1 MLAFGHLGFTLLFAF
16 IVFSLLKER
25 VDYRFILAGALLPD
39 LIDKPIGEYIFYSTF
54 QNGRI
59 FGHTMLFVFLL
70 AGVGMLLNER
80 YRVGAVEA
88 LALGSLLHIAED
100 RVWLAQG
107 TLFWPLLGWEFPRYD
122 IENYAGYILYV
133 LFHEPSAYVPEIA
146 GIIILAAFILRFRL
160 YNPEKARQFLSKGK
174 LLAGNF

>member
-1 MLAFGHLGFTLLFAF
+1 MLVFGHLGFTLLFAF
-16 IVFSLLKER
+16 IVFSLLKEK
-25 VDYRFILAGALLPD
+25 VDYRFILVGALLPD
-39 LIDKPIGEYIFYSTF
+39 LLDKPIGEYIFYSTF

-59 FGHTMLFVFLL
+59 FGHTMLFVFML

-80 YRVGAVEA
+80 YRAGAVEA

-100 RVWLAQG
+100 RVWLTQG
-107 TLFWPLLGWEFPRYD
+107 TLFWPLLGWEFPRYG
-122 IENYAGYILYV
+122 IEDYAGYILYV
-133 LFHEPSAYVPEIA
+133 IFHEPSAYVPEIL

-160 YNPEKARQFLSKGK
+160 YKPEKARLFLSKGT